1 VPDEWLG
8 EIESINLSFYLI
20 KRVAAGHSRNIY
32 GAWTAFENDVLHPLV
47 AEELNPK
54 VTLIIAFPNGA
65 QISIVHKYQSCFLC
79 EGY

>member
-1 VPDEWLG
+1 MA
-8 EIESINLSFYLI
+8 SHQFI
-20 KRVAAGHSRNIY
+20 KRIAAGHSRNIA

-65 QISIVHKYQSCFLC
+65 QISIVHKYQPRFLC
-79 EGY
+79 EGC